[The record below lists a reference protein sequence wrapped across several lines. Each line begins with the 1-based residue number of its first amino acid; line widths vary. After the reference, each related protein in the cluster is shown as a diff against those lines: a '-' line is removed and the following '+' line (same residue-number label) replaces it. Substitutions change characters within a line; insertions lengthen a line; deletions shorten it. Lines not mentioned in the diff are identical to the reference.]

1 MQSSSCRAGKWQ
13 LRLPWWSLCWD
24 SVAEYSNIPENS
36 ETTIWRALKKKMWP
50 SDLHG
55 FDVGPCGNEP
65 AKPSSPKKTVGLRQE
80 THDSN
85 RAIPEYWH
93 IIGIQSISESS
104 SQHVGKHTGNRISHL
119 RNHFRRRVRI
129 HEEPPKS
136 PSRRS
141 QTKQSSW
148 HNLGHP

>member
-13 LRLPWWSLCWD
+13 MRLPWWSLCWD
-24 SVAEYSNIPENS
+24 RVAEYSNIPENS
-36 ETTIWRALKKKMWP
+36 ETTVWSALKKKMWP

-55 FDVGPCGNEP
+55 FDVRPCGNEP

-93 IIGIQSISESS
+93 ISAFRASRNRRASTSGSTRVIASCTSEIISGGVAEF
-104 SQHVGKHTGNRISHL
+104 I
-119 RNHFRRRVRI
+119 
-129 HEEPPKS
+129 
-136 PSRRS
+136 
-141 QTKQSSW
+141 
-148 HNLGHP
+148 